1 MVRRLGRLMTLQVK
15 RRTGRRL
22 PPGWCERP
30 GWRKVLWSGC
40 FSGGCHAA
48 GRATAFQRTLRCNDN
63 SGMVAGEGIDENKVG
78 GARAWCGAGSVNRM
92 GPDGR
97 YSLDDYQLRTSS
109 DLLDICTLDPSHSH
123 YWEGRSFLH
132 RLLRQRDRPADALAV
147 SKDFPRL
154 ACPRG
159 KVTRTRWS
167 RRSSPMGRRT
177 WNIWTSDRWT
187 PCSER

>member
-1 MVRRLGRLMTLQVK
+1 
-15 RRTGRRL
+15 
-22 PPGWCERP
+22 
-30 GWRKVLWSGC
+30 
-40 FSGGCHAA
+40 
-48 GRATAFQRTLRCNDN
+48 
-63 SGMVAGEGIDENKVG
+63 MVAGEEIDENKVG
-78 GARAWCGAGSVNRM
+78 GACAWCGAGSVNRM
-92 GPDGR
+92 GPDGW

-109 DLLDICTLDPSHSH
+109 DLLDICTLEPSHSH

-159 KVTRTRWS
+159 KVTRNEVVETFVTY
-167 RRSSPMGRRT
+167 GKAHLEHLDA
-177 WNIWTSDRWT
+177 DRWT